1 MLIFNRHF
9 FIYFTGVLTIYKKI
23 IKKRFTKMEKYG
35 NIKPDFKIATLN
47 SKKLKIH
54 IIFYQQIFKKQ
65 KIKIKESEIYACV
78 IIAKEIR

>member
-47 SKKLKIH
+47 SKKLRNQ
-54 IIFYQQIFKKQ
+54 IIFYHQIFKK
-65 KIKIKESEIYACV
+65 IKK
-78 IIAKEIR
+78 